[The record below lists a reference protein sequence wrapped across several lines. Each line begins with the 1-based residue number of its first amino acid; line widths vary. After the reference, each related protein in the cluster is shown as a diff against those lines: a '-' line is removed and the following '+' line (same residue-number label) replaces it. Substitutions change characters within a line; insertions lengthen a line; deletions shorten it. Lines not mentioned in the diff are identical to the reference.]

1 MIAIPAAEGRDSA
14 MMAAGRRILI
24 MIKVPGP
31 SHLPLD
37 GEVESA
43 KPTG

>member
-1 MIAIPAAEGRDSA
+1 MIANPAAEGRDSA
-14 MMAAGRRILI
+14 IMAAGRRTLI
-24 MIKVPGP
+24 MTRLT
-31 SHLPLD
+31 SPLM

>member
-1 MIAIPAAEGRDSA
+1 MIANPAAEGRDSA
-14 MMAAGRRILI
+14 IMAAGRRTLI
-24 MIKVPGP
+24 MIKVPGALT
-31 SHLPLD
+31 SPLM

>member
-1 MIAIPAAEGRDSA
+1 
-14 MMAAGRRILI
+14 MMAAGRRTLI
-24 MIKVPGP
+24 MIKVPGIT
-31 SHLPLD
+31 SHLM

>member
-1 MIAIPAAEGRDSA
+1 MIAIPAAEGRDPA
-14 MMAAGRRILI
+14 IMAAGRRILI
-24 MIKVPGP
+24 MIAMPGALT
-31 SHLPLD
+31 SPLM